1 MRNNLK
7 NVAGVRNNAEMS
19 RKRQNLLWE
28 VLYWVIILVVN
39 LLVMAGIFFGIPKLI
54 AWIGFGIDVQLF
66 MAAMLGGL
74 YLAMVLVIGSM
85 NDDYER

>member
-39 LLVMAGIFFGIPKLI
+39 LLALACIGFGIPKFI
-54 AWIGFGIDVQLF
+54 AWIGFGIDIQLF
-66 MAAMLGGL
+66 MMAMSGIFYLG
-74 YLAMVLVIGSM
+74 MVLVIGSM
-85 NDDYER
+85 HDDYER